1 MIKCGG
7 GARRYRESRLGK
19 GLGLLPEIIEE
30 VAALKV
36 LQPVPR
42 CPDRKRPLFRN
53 QVDFR
58 PRSGWVPEEASSRR
72 ISGHVTGM
80 ALPLGIRE
88 VPKEMTVGSSIG
100 PTASGLTA

>member
-1 MIKCGG
+1 MIRCGG
-7 GARRYRESRLGK
+7 GPRRYRESRLGK

-36 LQPVPR
+36 LQPVPL
-42 CPDRKRPLFRN
+42 CPALDVLTAKDLC
-53 QVDFR
+53 
-58 PRSGWVPEEASSRR
+58 SGIRFIFAREASSRR

-80 ALPLGIRE
+80 ALPMGIRE